1 MRKKEEGEMLEIKG
15 ENVTLGLREGAVFGS
30 LQVAALLAKE
40 TKVVRREVVRR
51 KRSKRNR

>member
-1 MRKKEEGEMLEIKG
+1 MLEIKG